1 MTDFSS
7 KKVKEVALVT
17 GGSLG
22 IGKGCVERLVKDGY
36 KVRGGNNIT

>member
-1 MTDFSS
+1 MTDFRC

-36 KVRGGNNIT
+36 EVRGASNIP